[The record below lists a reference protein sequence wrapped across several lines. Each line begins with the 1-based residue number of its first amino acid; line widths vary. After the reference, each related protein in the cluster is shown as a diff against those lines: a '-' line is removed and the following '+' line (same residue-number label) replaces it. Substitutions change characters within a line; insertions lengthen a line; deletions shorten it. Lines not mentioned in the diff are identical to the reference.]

1 MAPVDPNQQS
11 SGGMFVLI
19 TDITDRVRA
28 EAARHRAE
36 DRYRQLIE
44 GAVEIIYTMD
54 ERGYFNYTNPATLEL
69 SGYTLEEFVQFSYL
83 DLALPSY
90 RSKLKSQFLRQV
102 ANKEQ
107 TSSIVLPFI
116 SKQGKTIWF
125 TANCSLMWEGDK
137 FIGFHVISRDMTKQ
151 KEAEIALQE
160 SETKFRSLA
169 DHSPNMI
176 FINSDGKIVYVNE
189 RCEEVMGYTREEF
202 YDPAFDFTKLI
213 EEKLLRSQ
221 RLESIGTLAGGIA
234 HDLNNVLG
242 PILLATE
249 VLQTKVHDKTLT
261 KILDLI
267 YTSAQRGSGII
278 NQILGFAR
286 GLERQSVNLDTTTL
300 LKEIRIMVR
309 ETFPRYLQLRFK
321 IPDDLWTIKGDPTQF
336 HQVIMNLCINA
347 RDAMRK
353 EGNLTVSAENVAIDS
368 SFVSMNPEAREG
380 IFGKLRESEKGEITL
395 HSACDSLCYS

>member
-1 MAPVDPNQQS
+1 
-11 SGGMFVLI
+11 
-19 TDITDRVRA
+19 
-28 EAARHRAE
+28 
-36 DRYRQLIE
+36 
-44 GAVEIIYTMD
+44 
-54 ERGYFNYTNPATLEL
+54 
-69 SGYTLEEFVQFSYL
+69 
-83 DLALPSY
+83 
-90 RSKLKSQFLRQV
+90 
-102 ANKEQ
+102 
-107 TSSIVLPFI
+107 
-116 SKQGKTIWF
+116 
-125 TANCSLMWEGDK
+125 MWERDK
-137 FIGFHVISRDMTKQ
+137 FVGFYVISRDITKQ
-151 KEAEIALQE
+151 KETEIALQE

-176 FINSDGKIVYVNE
+176 FINTGGKIVYVNE

-202 YDPAFDFTKLI
+202 YDPAFDFTNLI
-213 EEKLLRSQ
+213 EEKSLRSQ

-286 GLERQSVNLDTTTL
+286 GLVRQSVNLDTTTL

-321 IPDDLWTIKGDPTQF
+321 IPDDLWTIKGEPTQF

-353 EGNLTVSAENVAIDS
+353 EGTLTVSAENVAIDS

-380 IFGKLRESEKGEITL
+380 IFVKLRESEKGEITL
-395 HSACDSLCYS
+395 HWACDSLC